1 MEILL
6 VEMELQELS
15 VRMNRVNTLSII
27 SDLEIEQSLLAYLV
41 MLLHSQLQVL
51 LPLHILGLILHGLLL
66 ILQNMIILIT
76 KVGVLRLI
84 KMLMLQGLELK
95 LFRLILKLDSSELVL
110 LQ

>member
-1 MEILL
+1 MVEILQQ
-6 VEMELQELS
+6 VHS
-15 VRMNRVNTLSII
+15 ARMSKVNTLLII
-27 SDLEIEQSLLAYLV
+27 SDLEIEQLLLAYLV